1 MTYREMSTEQSKREN
16 KNAPNLHETKF
27 SVAKNTG
34 QKKSSQSTP
43 YISLQ
48 TVM

>member
-34 QKKSSQSTP
+34 QKKALSQHP
-43 YISLQ
+43 IFSLQ